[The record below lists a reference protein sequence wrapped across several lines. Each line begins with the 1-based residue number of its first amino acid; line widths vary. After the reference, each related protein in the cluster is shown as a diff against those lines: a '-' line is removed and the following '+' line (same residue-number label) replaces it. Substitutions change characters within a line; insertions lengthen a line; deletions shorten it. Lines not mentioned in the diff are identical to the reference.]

1 MRRKTEA
8 SASNCKVPLAQMI
21 MKNYLSHCE
30 SILFITMYQKRIT
43 MQSAEGWRSI
53 LENWP
58 EAIPKKGIVVTNYQ
72 ESIPFQNF
80 LLSTAVVLLE
90 RDKPDSLG
98 ARKVMLS
105 YDAICAIK
113 LTDTMELARYQ
124 VMGFQPSIS
133 HLSREITN
141 RAAAFKSS
149 AASP

>member
-1 MRRKTEA
+1 
-8 SASNCKVPLAQMI
+8 
-21 MKNYLSHCE
+21 
-30 SILFITMYQKRIT
+30 

-58 EAIPKKGIVVTNYQ
+58 EVIPKRGIIVTNYQ

-80 LLSTAVVLLE
+80 LLSTGVVLLE

-105 YDAICAIK
+105 YEAISAIK

-124 VMGFQPSIS
+124 VMGFQPV
-133 HLSREITN
+133 
-141 RAAAFKSS
+141 
-149 AASP
+149 

>member
-1 MRRKTEA
+1 
-8 SASNCKVPLAQMI
+8 
-21 MKNYLSHCE
+21 
-30 SILFITMYQKRIT
+30 

-58 EAIPKKGIVVTNYQ
+58 EAIPKKGIIVTNYQ

-113 LTDTMELARYQ
+113 LTDTLELARYQ
-124 VMGFQPSIS
+124 VMGFQPTI
-133 HLSREITN
+133 
-141 RAAAFKSS
+141 
-149 AASP
+149 

>member
-1 MRRKTEA
+1 
-8 SASNCKVPLAQMI
+8 
-21 MKNYLSHCE
+21 
-30 SILFITMYQKRIT
+30 

-58 EAIPKKGIVVTNYQ
+58 EAIPKQGIVVTTYQ

-80 LLSTAVVLLE
+80 LLSSGIVLLD

-105 YDAICAIK
+105 YEAICAIK

-124 VMGFQPSIS
+124 VMGFQP
-133 HLSREITN
+133 TT
-141 RAAAFKSS
+141 
-149 AASP
+149 

>member
-1 MRRKTEA
+1 
-8 SASNCKVPLAQMI
+8 
-21 MKNYLSHCE
+21 
-30 SILFITMYQKRIT
+30 

-58 EAIPKKGIVVTNYQ
+58 EVIPKQGIIVTNYQ

-80 LLSTAVVLLE
+80 LLSTGVVLLE

-105 YDAICAIK
+105 YEAISAIK

-124 VMGFQPSIS
+124 VMGFQPV
-133 HLSREITN
+133 
-141 RAAAFKSS
+141 
-149 AASP
+149 

>member
-1 MRRKTEA
+1 
-8 SASNCKVPLAQMI
+8 
-21 MKNYLSHCE
+21 
-30 SILFITMYQKRIT
+30 

-58 EAIPKKGIVVTNYQ
+58 EVIPKQGIVVTTYQ

-80 LLSTAVVLLE
+80 LLSSGIVLLE

-105 YDAICAIK
+105 YEAICAIK

-124 VMGFQPSIS
+124 VMGFQP
-133 HLSREITN
+133 TT
-141 RAAAFKSS
+141 
-149 AASP
+149 